1 MKKLKI
7 FIFLCL
13 VLLLSGC
20 SVEYDLTLNDDFTV
34 SEKVVA
40 TEKTKRMEA
49 LTKQK
54 GKQAVNYL
62 YNMFKRNGEDITLT
76 SRDDDYN
83 TYATAIISH
92 DDINDY
98 ASKFSSDVFDN
109 VNVTKDGNIIT
120 FSTEQKELLSSDTN
134 YSLLYDDI
142 TVNITIP
149 FEVINNNADKVN
161 GNTYTWNIKK
171 DSDYKTIEFSYKEGN
186 KKDEVNINVNNE
198 TYNIHYGVII
208 AIGIV
213 IIIGSIVLFVYI
225 KNKKNNVI

>member
-40 TEKTKRMEA
+40 IEKTKRMEA

-109 VNVTKDGNIIT
+109 INVTKDGNIIT
-120 FSTEQKELLSSDTN
+120 LSTTQKELLSSDTN

-149 FEVINNNADKVN
+149 FEVTSNNADKVN

-208 AIGIV
+208 VIGLV

-225 KNKKNNVI
+225 KNKKNNVV

>member
-83 TYATAIISH
+83 TYATAITSYE
-92 DDINDY
+92 DINDY
-98 ASKFSSDVFDN
+98 ASKFSSDVFNN
-109 VNVTKDGNIIT
+109 VNVTKTVNGASQATSNLKLYT
-120 FSTEQKELLSSDTN
+120 TN
-134 YSLLYDDI
+134 SEE
-142 TVNITIP
+142 VRNITIANAVQISMIRL
-149 FEVINNNADKVN
+149 FKENN
-161 GNTYTWNIKK
+161 IR
-171 DSDYKTIEFSYKEGN
+171 SS
-186 KKDEVNINVNNE
+186 
-198 TYNIHYGVII
+198 
-208 AIGIV
+208 
-213 IIIGSIVLFVYI
+213 
-225 KNKKNNVI
+225 

>member
-1 MKKLKI
+1 MKKIKI

-20 SVEYDLTLNDDFTV
+20 SVEYDLTLNDDLTV

-62 YNMFKRNGEDITLT
+62 YDMFKRNGEDITLT
-76 SRDDDYN
+76 SREDDYN
-83 TYATAIISH
+83 TYATVITSH
-92 DDINDY
+92 EDINDY

-120 FSTEQKELLSSDTN
+120 FSAEQKELLSSDTN

-149 FEVINNNADKVN
+149 FEVTSNNADKVN

-186 KKDEVNINVNNE
+186 KKDEININVNNE

-208 AIGIV
+208 AVGLV
-213 IIIGSIVLFVYI
+213 IIISSIVLFVYI
-225 KNKKNNVI
+225 KNKKNNVV

>member
-76 SRDDDYN
+76 SREDDYN

-92 DDINDY
+92 EDINDY
-98 ASKFSSDVFDN
+98 ASKFSSDVFNN

-149 FEVINNNADKVN
+149 FEVISNADKVN
-161 GNTYTWNIKK
+161 DNTYTWNIKK

-208 AIGIV
+208 VIGFV
-213 IIIGSIVLFVYI
+213 IIIGSIVLFIYI
-225 KNKKNNVI
+225 KNKKNNVV

>member
-1 MKKLKI
+1 MKKIKI

-20 SVEYDLTLNDDFTV
+20 SVEYDLTLNDDLTV

-62 YNMFKRNGEDITLT
+62 YDMFKRNGEDITLT
-76 SRDDDYN
+76 SREDDYN
-83 TYATAIISH
+83 TYATVITSH
-92 DDINDY
+92 EDINDY

-120 FSTEQKELLSSDTN
+120 FSAEQKELLSSDTN

-149 FEVINNNADKVN
+149 FEVTSNNADKVN

-186 KKDEVNINVNNE
+186 KKDEININVNNE
-198 TYNIHYGVII
+198 TYNIHYGVVI
-208 AIGIV
+208 AVGLV

-225 KNKKNNVI
+225 KNKKNNVV

>member
-1 MKKLKI
+1 MKKIKI
-7 FIFLCL
+7 FIFLCSI
-13 VLLLSGC
+13 LLLSGC
-20 SVEYDLTLNDDFTV
+20 SVEYNLTLNDDLTV

-40 TEKTKRMEA
+40 TERTKRMEA

-54 GKQAVNYL
+54 GEQAVNYL
-62 YNMFKRNGEDITLT
+62 YNIFKRDDEDITLT

-83 TYATAIISH
+83 TYATAITSYE
-92 DDINDY
+92 DINDY

-142 TVNITIP
+142 TVNVTIP
-149 FEVINNNADKVN
+149 FEVTSNNADKVT

-171 DSDYKTIEFSYKEGN
+171 NTDYKTIEFAYKEGN
-186 KKDEVNINVNNE
+186 KEDKVNINVNDE
-198 TYNIHYGVII
+198 TYNIQYGVII
-208 AIGIV
+208 TVGLV

>member
-1 MKKLKI
+1 MKKIKI
-7 FIFLCL
+7 FIFLCSI
-13 VLLLSGC
+13 LLLSGC
-20 SVEYDLTLNDDFTV
+20 SVEYNLTLNDDLTV

-40 TEKTKRMEA
+40 IERTKRMEA

-54 GKQAVNYL
+54 GEQAVNYL
-62 YNMFKRNGEDITLT
+62 YNMFKRDDEDITLT

-83 TYATAIISH
+83 TYATAITSYE
-92 DDINDY
+92 DINDY

-142 TVNITIP
+142 TVNVTIP
-149 FEVINNNADKVN
+149 FEVTSNNADKVT

-171 DSDYKTIEFSYKEGN
+171 NTDYKTIEFAYKEGN
-186 KKDEVNINVNNE
+186 KEDKVNINVNDE
-198 TYNIHYGVII
+198 TYNIQYGVII
-208 AIGIV
+208 TVGLV

>member
-83 TYATAIISH
+83 TYATSH
-92 DDINDY
+92 DDINYY

-120 FSTEQKELLSSDTN
+120 FSTKQKELLSSDTN

-142 TVNITIP
+142 TVNVTIP
-149 FEVINNNADKVN
+149 FEVISNNADKVN

-208 AIGIV
+208 VIGLV

>member
-1 MKKLKI
+1 MKKIKI

-13 VLLLSGC
+13 ILLLSGC
-20 SVEYDLTLNDDFTV
+20 SVEYDLTLNDDLTV

-54 GKQAVNYL
+54 SKQAVNYL
-62 YNMFKRNGEDITLT
+62 YDMFKRNGEDITLT
-76 SRDDDYN
+76 SREDEYN
-83 TYATAIISH
+83 TYATAITSH

-109 VNVTKDGNIIT
+109 INVTKDGNIIT
-120 FSTEQKELLSSDTN
+120 FSAEQKELLSSDTN

-149 FEVINNNADKVN
+149 FEVTSNNADKVN

-208 AIGIV
+208 VIGFV

-225 KNKKNNVI
+225 NNKKNNVI

>member
-20 SVEYDLTLNDDFTV
+20 SVEYDLTLNDDLTV

-83 TYATAIISH
+83 TYATAITTH
-92 DDINDY
+92 EDINDY

-109 VNVTKDGNIIT
+109 INVTKDGNIIT
-120 FSTEQKELLSSDTN
+120 FSTTQKELLSSDTN

-149 FEVINNNADKVN
+149 FEVTSNNADKVN

-171 DSDYKTIEFSYKEGN
+171 DVDYKTIEFSYKEGN

-208 AIGIV
+208 AIGLV

-225 KNKKNNVI
+225 KNKKNNVV

>member
-1 MKKLKI
+1 MKKIKI

-13 VLLLSGC
+13 ILLLSGC
-20 SVEYDLTLNDDFTV
+20 SVEYDLTLNDDLTV

-62 YNMFKRNGEDITLT
+62 YDMFKRNGEDITLT
-76 SRDDDYN
+76 SREDEYN
-83 TYATAIISH
+83 TYATAITFH
-92 DDINDY
+92 EDINDY

-120 FSTEQKELLSSDTN
+120 FSAKQKELLSSDTN

-149 FEVINNNADKVN
+149 FEVTSNNADKVN

-198 TYNIHYGVII
+198 TYNIHYGVVI
-208 AIGIV
+208 AVGLV

-225 KNKKNNVI
+225 KNKKNNVV

>member
-1 MKKLKI
+1 MKKIKI

-20 SVEYDLTLNDDFTV
+20 SVEYDLTLNDDLTV

-54 GKQAVNYL
+54 GKQAINYL
-62 YNMFKRNGEDITLT
+62 YDMFKRNGEDITLT
-76 SRDDDYN
+76 SREDDYN
-83 TYATAIISH
+83 TYGTAITSH
-92 DDINDY
+92 EDINDY

-109 VNVTKDGNIIT
+109 VNITKNGNIIT
-120 FSTEQKELLSSDTN
+120 FSAQQKELLSSDTN

-149 FEVINNNADKVN
+149 FKVTSNNADKVN

-171 DSDYKTIEFSYKEGN
+171 ENDYRTIEFSYKEGN
-186 KKDEVNINVNNE
+186 KNDEVNINVNNE

-208 AIGIV
+208 LISFV

-225 KNKKNNVI
+225 KNKKNNVV

>member
-40 TEKTKRMEA
+40 IEKTKRMEA

-109 VNVTKDGNIIT
+109 INVTKDGNIIT
-120 FSTEQKELLSSDTN
+120 FSTTQKELLSSDTN

-149 FEVINNNADKVN
+149 FEVTSNNADKVN
-161 GNTYTWNIKK
+161 GNTYTRNIKK

-208 AIGIV
+208 VIGLV

-225 KNKKNNVI
+225 KNKKNNVV

>member
-1 MKKLKI
+1 MKKIKI

-20 SVEYDLTLNDDFTV
+20 SVEYDLTLNDDLTV

-62 YNMFKRNGEDITLT
+62 YDMFKRNGEDITLT
-76 SRDDDYN
+76 SREDDYN
-83 TYATAIISH
+83 TYATVITSH
-92 DDINDY
+92 EDINDY

-120 FSTEQKELLSSDTN
+120 FSAEQKELLSSDTN

-149 FEVINNNADKVN
+149 FEVTSNNADKVN

-198 TYNIHYGVII
+198 TYNIHYGVVI
-208 AIGIV
+208 AVGLV

-225 KNKKNNVI
+225 KNKKNNVV

>member
-1 MKKLKI
+1 
-7 FIFLCL
+7 
-13 VLLLSGC
+13 
-20 SVEYDLTLNDDFTV
+20 
-34 SEKVVA
+34 
-40 TEKTKRMEA
+40 MEA

-54 GKQAVNYL
+54 GEQAVNYL
-62 YNMFKRNGEDITLT
+62 YNMFKRDDENITLT
-76 SRDDDYN
+76 SREDDYN
-83 TYATAIISH
+83 TYATAITSYE
-92 DDINDY
+92 DINDY
-98 ASKFSSDVFDN
+98 ASKFSSDVFNN

-120 FSTEQKELLSSDTN
+120 FSTTQKELLSSDTN

-142 TVNITIP
+142 TVNVTIP
-149 FEVINNNADKVN
+149 FEVTSNNADKVT

-171 DSDYKTIEFSYKEGN
+171 NTDYKTIEFSYKEGN

-208 AIGIV
+208 AIGLV

>member
-1 MKKLKI
+1 MKKIKI

-20 SVEYDLTLNDDFTV
+20 SVEYDLTLNDDLTV

-62 YNMFKRNGEDITLT
+62 YDMFKRNGEDITLT
-76 SRDDDYN
+76 SREDDYN
-83 TYATAIISH
+83 TYATVITSH
-92 DDINDY
+92 EDINDY

-120 FSTEQKELLSSDTN
+120 FSAEQKELLSSDTN

-142 TVNITIP
+142 TVNITIQ
-149 FEVINNNADKVN
+149 FEVTSNNADKVN

-186 KKDEVNINVNNE
+186 KKDEININVNNE

-208 AIGIV
+208 AVGLV
-213 IIIGSIVLFVYI
+213 IIISSIVLFVYI
-225 KNKKNNVI
+225 KNKKNNVV

>member
-1 MKKLKI
+1 MKKIKI

-20 SVEYDLTLNDDFTV
+20 SVEYDLTLNDDLTV

-62 YNMFKRNGEDITLT
+62 YDMFKRNGEDITLT
-76 SRDDDYN
+76 SREDDYN
-83 TYATAIISH
+83 TFATVITSH
-92 DDINDY
+92 EDINDY

-120 FSTEQKELLSSDTN
+120 FSAEQKELLSSDTN

-149 FEVINNNADKVN
+149 FEVTSNNADKVN

-186 KKDEVNINVNNE
+186 KKDEININVNNE

-208 AIGIV
+208 AVGLV
-213 IIIGSIVLFVYI
+213 IIISSIVLFVYI
-225 KNKKNNVI
+225 KNKKNNVV

>member
-83 TYATAIISH
+83 TYATVITSH
-92 DDINDY
+92 EDINDY

-120 FSTEQKELLSSDTN
+120 FSAEQKELLSSDTN

-149 FEVINNNADKVN
+149 FEVTSNNADKVN
-161 GNTYTWNIKK
+161 GNMYTWNIKK

-186 KKDEVNINVNNE
+186 KKDEININVNNE

-208 AIGIV
+208 AVGLV
-213 IIIGSIVLFVYI
+213 IIISSIVLFVYI
-225 KNKKNNVI
+225 KNKKNNVV

>member
-1 MKKLKI
+1 MKKIKI

-13 VLLLSGC
+13 ILLLSGC
-20 SVEYDLTLNDDFTV
+20 SVEYDLTLNDDLTV

-62 YNMFKRNGEDITLT
+62 YDMFKRNGEDITLT
-76 SRDDDYN
+76 SREDDYN
-83 TYATAIISH
+83 TYATVITSH
-92 DDINDY
+92 EDINDY

-120 FSTEQKELLSSDTN
+120 FSAEQKELLSSDTN

-149 FEVINNNADKVN
+149 FEVTSNNADKVN

-186 KKDEVNINVNNE
+186 KKDEININVNNE

-208 AIGIV
+208 AVGLV
-213 IIIGSIVLFVYI
+213 IIISSIVLFVYI
-225 KNKKNNVI
+225 KNKKNNVV

>member
-40 TEKTKRMEA
+40 IEKTKRMEA

-83 TYATAIISH
+83 TYATTITSH

-109 VNVTKDGNIIT
+109 INVTKDGNIIT
-120 FSTEQKELLSSDTN
+120 FSTTQKELLSSDTN

-149 FEVINNNADKVN
+149 FEVTSNNADKVN

-208 AIGIV
+208 VIGLV

-225 KNKKNNVI
+225 KNKKNNVV

>member
-1 MKKLKI
+1 MKKIKI
-7 FIFLCL
+7 FIFLCSI
-13 VLLLSGC
+13 LLLSGC
-20 SVEYDLTLNDDFTV
+20 SVEYNLTLNDDLTV

-40 TEKTKRMEA
+40 TERTKRMEA

-54 GKQAVNYL
+54 GEQAVNYL
-62 YNMFKRNGEDITLT
+62 YNMFKRDDENITLT
-76 SRDDDYN
+76 SREDDYN
-83 TYATAIISH
+83 TYATAITSYE
-92 DDINDY
+92 DINDY

-142 TVNITIP
+142 TVNVTIP
-149 FEVINNNADKVN
+149 FEVTSNNADKVT

-171 DSDYKTIEFSYKEGN
+171 NTDYKTIEFAYKEGN
-186 KKDEVNINVNNE
+186 KEDKVNINVNDE
-198 TYNIHYGVII
+198 TYNIQYGVII
-208 AIGIV
+208 TVGLV

>member
-40 TEKTKRMEA
+40 IEKTKRMEA

-109 VNVTKDGNIIT
+109 INVTKDGNIIT
-120 FSTEQKELLSSDTN
+120 FSTTQKELLSSDTN

-149 FEVINNNADKVN
+149 FEVTSNNADKVN

-208 AIGIV
+208 VIGLV

-225 KNKKNNVI
+225 KNKKNNVV

>member
-40 TEKTKRMEA
+40 TERTKRMEA

-54 GKQAVNYL
+54 GEQAVNYL
-62 YNMFKRNGEDITLT
+62 YNMFKRDDEDITLT

-83 TYATAIISH
+83 TYATAITSYE
-92 DDINDY
+92 DINDY

-142 TVNITIP
+142 TVNVTIP
-149 FEVINNNADKVN
+149 FEVTSNNADKVT

-171 DSDYKTIEFSYKEGN
+171 NTDYKTIEFAYKEGN
-186 KKDEVNINVNNE
+186 KEDKVNINVNDE
-198 TYNIHYGVII
+198 TYNIQYGVII
-208 AIGIV
+208 TVGLV

>member
-1 MKKLKI
+1 MKKIKI

-13 VLLLSGC
+13 ILLLSGC
-20 SVEYDLTLNDDFTV
+20 SVEYDLTLNDDLTV

-62 YNMFKRNGEDITLT
+62 YDMFKRNGEDITLT

-83 TYATAIISH
+83 TYATAITFH
-92 DDINDY
+92 EDINDY

-120 FSTEQKELLSSDTN
+120 FSAKQKELLSSDTN

-149 FEVINNNADKVN
+149 FEVTSNNADKVN

-198 TYNIHYGVII
+198 TYNIHYGVVI
-208 AIGIV
+208 AVGLV

-225 KNKKNNVI
+225 KNKKNNVV

>member
-1 MKKLKI
+1 MKKIKI

-20 SVEYDLTLNDDFTV
+20 SVEYDLTLNDDLTV

-62 YNMFKRNGEDITLT
+62 YDMFKRNSEDITLT
-76 SRDDDYN
+76 SREDDYN
-83 TYATAIISH
+83 TYATVITSH
-92 DDINDY
+92 EDINDY

-120 FSTEQKELLSSDTN
+120 FSAEQKELLSSDTN

-149 FEVINNNADKVN
+149 FEVTSNNADKVN

-171 DSDYKTIEFSYKEGN
+171 DADYKTIKFSYKEGS

-208 AIGIV
+208 VIGLV

-225 KNKKNNVI
+225 KNKKNNAI